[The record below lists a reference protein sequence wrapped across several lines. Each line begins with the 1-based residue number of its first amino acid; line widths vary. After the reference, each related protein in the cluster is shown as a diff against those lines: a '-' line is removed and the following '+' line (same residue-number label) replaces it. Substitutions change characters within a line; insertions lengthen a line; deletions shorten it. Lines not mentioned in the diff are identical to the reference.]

1 MQKRTV
7 TIIKKV
13 TTEYKMEITTSCS
26 DAELNELFNEGELG
40 NDWKEIDGTTDSEI
54 VSIEEEK

>member
-26 DAELNELFNEGELG
+26 DAELNELFNEGELD
-40 NDWKEIDGTTDSEI
+40 NDWKEIDGTTDSEL
-54 VSIEEEK
+54 VSIEEVN

>member
-54 VSIEEEK
+54 VSIKEDK

>member
-13 TTEYKMEITTSCS
+13 TTEYKMEIITSCS

-54 VSIEEEK
+54 VSIEEDK